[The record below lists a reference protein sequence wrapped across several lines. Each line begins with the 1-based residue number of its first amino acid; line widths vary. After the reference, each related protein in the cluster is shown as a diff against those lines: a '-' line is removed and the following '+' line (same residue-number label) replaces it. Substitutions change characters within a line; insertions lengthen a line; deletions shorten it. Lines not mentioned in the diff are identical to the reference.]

1 MQGGAEE
8 GGHASRAC
16 VAPRGVWGPPPEIF
30 EISDAQRSHFMP
42 SELNHV

>member
-1 MQGGAEE
+1 MLA
-8 GGHASRAC
+8 AL
-16 VAPRGVWGPPPEIF
+16 APRGGSGCPPPENF

>member
-1 MQGGAEE
+1 MLAVLAWPLE
-8 GGHASRAC
+8 GGLGSS
-16 VAPRGVWGPPPEIF
+16 PIKI